1 MVKTKS
7 LRALRL
13 LPPNDSMPRANNG
26 LVGAN
31 DGLAAANDHAVRER
45 QRIFSAGRAKM
56 RLALRNIPKEAY
68 RIAYFAMRMA
78 TLAMRITVA
87 QRGNIALL
95 LPHSDKKIVRR
106 SKWSADYNNLQYQ

>member
-7 LRALRL
+7 RGALRL

-56 RLALRNIPKEAY
+56 RLALRNIPKEAC
-68 RIAYFAMRMA
+68 RIAYSR
-78 TLAMRITVA
+78 
-87 QRGNIALL
+87 
-95 LPHSDKKIVRR
+95 
-106 SKWSADYNNLQYQ
+106 

>member
-26 LVGAN
+26 LVAAN

-45 QRIFSAGRAKM
+45 QRIFSTERAKM
-56 RLALRNIPKEAY
+56 RLALSNIPKEACW
-68 RIAYFAMRMA
+68 IAYFAMRMA

-87 QRGNIALL
+87 QRGSIVLL
-95 LPHSDKKIVRR
+95 LPHSEKKIVRR
-106 SKWSADYNNLQYQ
+106 AFGSADYNNLQYQ

>member
-31 DGLAAANDHAVRER
+31 DSLAAANDQTARKR
-45 QRIFSAGRAKM
+45 QRIFSTERAKNTP
-56 RLALRNIPKEAY
+56 RLEQYSQGSLPDSILRDED
-68 RIAYFAMRMA
+68 
-78 TLAMRITVA
+78 
-87 QRGNIALL
+87 GNFGNAHYSRTAWQHCPAPPPLRA
-95 LPHSDKKIVRR
+95 KK
-106 SKWSADYNNLQYQ
+106 